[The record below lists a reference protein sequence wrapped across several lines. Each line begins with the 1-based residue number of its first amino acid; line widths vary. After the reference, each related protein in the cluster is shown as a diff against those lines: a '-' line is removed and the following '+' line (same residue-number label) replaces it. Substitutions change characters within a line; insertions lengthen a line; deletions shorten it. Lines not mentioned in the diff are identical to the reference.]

1 MRGVFLLAAFT
12 VLPAQVPVF
21 RSATTV
27 VPVWVSVASS
37 TGVPI
42 EDVSTADLAVTVG
55 DAAAQVETVARG
67 NRALAMT
74 VMVQTGYGRHGH
86 SALPDSAV
94 VEATFRAV
102 ASQLTAEDRIRLG
115 SYGLETVLSPIV
127 TNDGTLLRLM
137 AAEEVWIRPGWN
149 ALWSGLFAGIDA
161 IPQSPGRRVLLVI
174 GDGVN
179 SADGV
184 RDGSTTSLGRTIGG
198 ATEDSVLVRALE
210 TDVTL
215 VALSLTSGKPAARL
229 ARLAEQT
236 GGTATALKPDMID
249 HEVALMLDSLR
260 DYWILGVRVPDT
272 LRGVQK
278 MTVTSLRA
286 GLRVVAHRRALH
298 PVLK

>member
-1 MRGVFLLAAFT
+1 MRWIVLLAAF
-12 VLPAQVPVF
+12 AAFQGQAPVF
-21 RSATTV
+21 RSATNV
-27 VPVWVSVASS
+27 VPVWVSVENSLGAP
-37 TGVPI
+37 V
-42 EDVSTADLAVTVG
+42 EDIAAADLTITVG
-55 DAAAQVETVARG
+55 DSAAQVETVARG
-67 NRALAMT
+67 MRALT
-74 VMVQTGYGRHGH
+74 ISLMVQTGYGRHGH

-102 ASQLTAEDRIRLG
+102 AGRLTAEDRIRLG
-115 SYGLETVLSPIV
+115 SYGLETVLSPID

-137 AAEEVWIRPGWN
+137 AAEEVWMRPGWN

-184 RDGSTTSLGRTIGG
+184 SDGSTTNLGRTIGG
-198 ATEDSVLVRALE
+198 ATETSVLVRALE
-210 TDVTL
+210 ADVTL

-229 ARLAEQT
+229 ARLAELT
-236 GGTATALKPDMID
+236 GGTATAQEYDKIDQNLARMI
-249 HEVALMLDSLR
+249 DSLR

-278 MTVTSLRA
+278 ITVSSRRA
-286 GLRVVAHRRALH
+286 GMRVVSHRRAHH